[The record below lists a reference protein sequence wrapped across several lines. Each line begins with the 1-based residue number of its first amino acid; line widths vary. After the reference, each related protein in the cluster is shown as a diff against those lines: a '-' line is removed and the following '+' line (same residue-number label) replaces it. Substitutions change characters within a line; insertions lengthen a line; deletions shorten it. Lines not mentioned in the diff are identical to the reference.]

1 MTTPGVLRV
10 QREYVRRQWPLFR
23 YALSNGLATAD
34 DVFARAATHDR
45 YSASELAG
53 VVKRLL
59 ADGPGAELRSFMR
72 SLRAGSFR
80 YLVSLQANQPQ
91 RPDREEDAAALLE
104 AMIVHGSRG
113 ALTDFERETFLD
125 LLAAQRRRDDLEK
138 YLDVLGRGH
147 ARFPQRDLL
156 RANASHPFA
165 TGKEDRAAP
174 GVAEWLRLFN
184 WMLVRE
190 GLEPVDLAPG
200 DEAPLDRLLCA
211 ASGIVEDGPLVSVIV
226 PTHESGPSLGTALES
241 LLVQSYRRLEILI
254 MDDGSRPEVAESL
267 RRWEARDSRIKVVL
281 LPDNRGPYYARNTAV
296 AEYAHGDYLTVHDDD
311 DWSHPRKIELQ
322 VAHLEAEPAELA
334 NMSLAVRTTPNLWLV
349 RRSHLPEFVHANYSS
364 LMIRRSAMERL
375 GYWDLVNRGADG
387 ELRDRI
393 VALSGHPIPTA
404 GRAPASILRIR
415 QESLTFGELN
425 KGYVDPRR
433 RWYTLSHKRWHEQ
446 ALAAG
451 GDLHLPPDDNATR
464 PFPVPADMV
473 GRRAG
478 RGAFEVDV
486 LYVTDYRFPGGNST
500 LTCNEIEIM
509 LAHGLTVGLLQLDSP
524 VVGPYSQLHP
534 RAYALASHPAARV
547 LTIKDAVRAPL
558 TIVRHPTVL
567 QFAEP
572 VRSQVTTDRVV
583 LIVNHAP
590 INPDGESA
598 YFDMDQVVAN
608 CRTILGHM
616 PVVAPESGLIR
627 GLLDGLVDPALLAPE
642 NWTGVASLNASEP
655 RTAEPSRQFR
665 MGRHSRDH
673 PGKWP
678 DADVLRQVYPTDGS
692 RDVRVLGGVEY
703 AEKRLGEKLDDAWTV
718 YEFGSRPASEFL
730 AELDFWVYFHS
741 PELYESFGM
750 ATLEAMAAGLVVVL
764 PPSMEATFGDGAVYC
779 DPADV
784 GARLEALWA
793 DPEAYRRQSER
804 ALATA
809 RDRFGEASLLAR
821 LDSYRN

>member
-10 QREYVRRQWPLFR
+10 QREYVRRQWPLYR
-23 YALSNGLATAD
+23 YALSNGLATTD
-34 DVFARAATHDR
+34 DVFARAATQDR
-45 YSASELAG
+45 YSAEELAAL
-53 VVKRLL
+53 VTRLL
-59 ADGPGAELRSFMR
+59 ADGDTAELRSLMR
-72 SLRAGSFR
+72 GLRAGSFR

-91 RPDREEDAAALLE
+91 RPDREADAAALLE
-104 AMIVHGSRG
+104 AMVLHGSRG
-113 ALTDFERETFLD
+113 ALTEFERETLLD
-125 LLAAQRRRDDLEK
+125 LLAAQRRSDDLEK
-138 YLDVLGRGH
+138 YLHLLGRGH
-147 ARFPQRDLL
+147 APFPQRELL

-165 TGKEDRAAP
+165 TGREDAASP
-174 GVAEWLRLFN
+174 GVAAWLRRFN

-190 GLEPVDLAPG
+190 GLEPIDLAPG

-211 ASGIVEDGPLVSVIV
+211 PSGLVEDGPLVSVIV
-226 PTHESGPSLGTALES
+226 PTHDPGPSLTTALES

-267 RRWEARDSRIKVVL
+267 GRWEARDPRITVVS
-281 LPDNRGPYYARNTAV
+281 LPHNRGPYYARNTAV
-296 AEYAHGDYLTVHDDD
+296 QEYAHGDYLTVHDDD

-334 NMSLAVRTTPNLWLV
+334 NMSLTVRTTPNLWLV

-364 LMIRRSAMERL
+364 LMIRRTAMQRL

-393 VALSGHPIPTA
+393 VALSGHAIPTA
-404 GRAPASILRIR
+404 GRAPVSILRIR

-433 RWYTLSHKRWHEQ
+433 RWYTLSHRRWHEQ

-451 GDLHLPPDDNATR
+451 GELSLPPDDTDSR
-464 PFPVPADMV
+464 PFPVPADFV
-473 GRRAG
+473 GKRAG

-500 LTCNEIEIM
+500 LTCNELEIM
-509 LAHGLTVGLLQLDSP
+509 LAHGLRVGMLQLDSP
-524 VVGPYSQLHP
+524 VVGPYAQLHP

-547 LTIKDAVRAPL
+547 LTLKDAVKAPL

-567 QFAEP
+567 QFAEA
-572 VRSQVTTDRVV
+572 VRSPVTTDRVV

-590 INPDGESA
+590 INPGGESA
-598 YFDMDQVVAN
+598 YFDMEQVVGN
-608 CRTILGHM
+608 CRTILGHV
-616 PVVAPESGLIR
+616 PVVAPESGLVR
-627 GLLDGLVDPALLAPE
+627 GLLDGLVDPSLLAAD
-642 NWTGVASLNASEP
+642 NWTGVASLDAGEP
-655 RTAEPSRQFR
+655 RTAEPSRPFR

-678 DADVLRQVYPTDGS
+678 AADVLQQVYPTDGS
-692 RDVRVLGGVEY
+692 RDVRILGGAEY
-703 AEKRLGEKLDDAWTV
+703 AEKRLGRSLDGAWTV
-718 YEFGSRPASEFL
+718 YEFGSRKAADFL
-730 AELDFWVYFHS
+730 AELDFWVYFHG
-741 PELYESFGM
+741 PDLYESFGM

-779 DPADV
+779 EPAEV
-784 GARLEALWA
+784 GAVLDALWA

-804 ALATA
+804 ALATV
-809 RDRFGEASLLAR
+809 RDRFGEESLLAR
-821 LDSYRN
+821 LDGYRN